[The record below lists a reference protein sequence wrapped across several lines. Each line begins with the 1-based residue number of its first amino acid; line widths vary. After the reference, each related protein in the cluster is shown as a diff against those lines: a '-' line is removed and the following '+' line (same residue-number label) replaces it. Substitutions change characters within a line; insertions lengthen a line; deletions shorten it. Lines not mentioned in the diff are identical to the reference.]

1 MTINEFIRLTKT
13 YAASLNKSYL
23 FPSGC
28 PTYDWLT
35 SFLKRHM
42 NLVLKNS
49 RPLEKKRALV
59 TQKQIDNWFDLIS
72 KTIKENGLEH
82 HPGQIY
88 NADESG
94 KDFFL

>member
-1 MTINEFIRLTKT
+1 
-13 YAASLNKSYL
+13 
-23 FPSGC
+23 
-28 PTYDWLT
+28 
-35 SFLKRHM
+35 M